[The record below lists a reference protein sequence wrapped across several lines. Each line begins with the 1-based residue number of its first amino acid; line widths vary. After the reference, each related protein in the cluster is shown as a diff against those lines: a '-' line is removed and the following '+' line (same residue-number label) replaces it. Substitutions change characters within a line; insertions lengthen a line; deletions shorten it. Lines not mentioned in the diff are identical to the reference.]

1 MFFSVLKNL
10 LYVQSGSCTENK
22 TLKKTDIG
30 FEKIQNHWFDV
41 HVL

>member
-1 MFFSVLKNL
+1 MCKAGV
-10 LYVQSGSCTENK
+10 VQKKK